1 MVKLTKI
8 YTRGG
13 DKGMTSL
20 TGGQRRAKYDLRV
33 EAYGTVDEA
42 NSAIGIARLFTKG
55 EADATLK
62 RIQHDMFDLG
72 ADLST
77 PEEPRPVR
85 ALRIVEAQVTRLEK
99 EIDAM
104 NATLAPLN
112 SFVLPGGKKASA
124 HLHLAR
130 TIVRRAE
137 RLVCELCAIE
147 PVNMLALHY
156 LNRLS
161 DHLFV
166 MARYLN
172 AKGKK
177 DVLWQPGA
185 TRPAEGPAKAV
196 KKPAKPKRIA
206 AAKPLRPAVRL
217 VRKSKTK

>member
-20 TGGQRRAKYDLRV
+20 TGGERRAKYDLRV
-33 EAYGTVDEA
+33 EAYGTVDETNA
-42 NSAIGIARLFTKG
+42 VIGVARLHAKG
-55 EADATLK
+55 EADAMLA
-62 RIQHDMFDLG
+62 RIQQDLFDLG

-77 PEEPRPVR
+77 PHVDKFSK
-85 ALRIVEAQVTRLEK
+85 ALRMVPVQVTRLEQ

-104 NATLAPLN
+104 NAQLTPLN

-124 HLHLAR
+124 YLHLAR
-130 TIVRRAE
+130 TVCRRAE
-137 RLVCELCAIE
+137 RLAYELSSTE
-147 PVNMLALHY
+147 NVNYVALQY

-166 MARYLN
+166 MARFLN

-177 DVLWQPGA
+177 DVLWKPGVN
-185 TRPAEGPAKAV
+185 RQK
-196 KKPAKPKRIA
+196 I
-206 AAKPLRPAVRL
+206 
-217 VRKSKTK
+217 TKN